1 MLCRNDLRLAKDH
14 IFAQSEE
21 LENAKRQKEALNEEI
36 KRNKTEINS
45 IRKANMK
52 VVDDIKEIRQE
63 LGITQVKIASLGNI
77 MELEQVGKLS
87 ESISLFHTYCR

>member
-1 MLCRNDLRLAKDH
+1 MDRNDLRSAKDH

-21 LENAKRQKEALNEEI
+21 LEDAKRQKEALNDEI

-45 IRKANMK
+45 LRKANMK

-77 MELEQVGKLS
+77 MELEQV
-87 ESISLFHTYCR
+87 